1 MSTPRAVVVVGGAKG
16 PRPLHICIFISW
28 SFLWGRAWIPPFVSF
43 FTNKILQNEK
53 HSRVFWGC
61 STSPPNEAPWRD
73 SVWRANSLL
82 MFPLNPDVSA
92 HKELRFFSTVFASP
106 WKFPFYTGLLVP
118 TGQLPTVHHSH
129 ILVIQIIPAAQNISQ
144 YLSQIQ
150 KAIKVYPVKKQWN
163 NVLHNLFSGGLIM
176 VRNNK
181 TPNRT
186 SLFHQL
192 G

>member
-1 MSTPRAVVVVGGAKG
+1 MDPS
-16 PRPLHICIFISW
+16 ICFILYKQNPTEW
-28 SFLWGRAWIPPFVSF
+28 KALWGFLRLLHFSS
-43 FTNKILQNEK
+43 QRG
-53 HSRVFWGC
+53 SDM
-61 STSPPNEAPWRD
+61 WRD

-192 G
+192 GMLSPIPD